1 MFQFFNFKNSSWY
14 KGSTL
19 AVIAIFIFIF
29 LYTSAEFPIMDLSN
43 DEFRDLVL
51 AELNHCDLNKTSLK
65 TLKKLLEERL
75 KCDLTEVAS

>member
-1 MFQFFNFKNSSWY
+1 MFKFFNHHNGIKVQLSQSS
-14 KGSTL
+14 SPFSFSCL
-19 AVIAIFIFIF
+19 
-29 LYTSAEFPIMDLSN
+29 SHPIMDLSN